1 MVPTRQAVRQ
11 RRGVLTIRKIL
22 IIDGHPDPSPDRFV
36 HALAEAYA
44 EGAEAHEVRR
54 LKLGEL
60 DIPFVRSAEEW
71 TKGEPSAAI
80 ASAQSDIV
88 WAEHIVILY
97 PLWLGDVP
105 ALLKAFL
112 EQVMRPGFAFGYR
125 ENKRP
130 EKLLKGRTARIVVTM
145 GMPTL
150 FYKLVYGAHSVK
162 SLERNILKFVG
173 IRRIERMILGSVE
186 ADEDRRRHW
195 LDEMRALGAEGA

>member
-1 MVPTRQAVRQ
+1 M
-11 RRGVLTIRKIL
+11 TIRKIL

-88 WAEHIVILY
+88 WAEHIVVLY
-97 PLWLGDVP
+97 PLWLGDV
-105 ALLKAFL
+105 
-112 EQVMRPGFAFGYR
+112 
-125 ENKRP
+125 
-130 EKLLKGRTARIVVTM
+130 
-145 GMPTL
+145 PTL

-186 ADEDRRRHW
+186 ADEDRRRQW
-195 LDEMRALGAEGA
+195 LDEMRALGAGGA

>member
-1 MVPTRQAVRQ
+1 MAV
-11 RRGVLTIRKIL
+11 RKIL
-22 IIDGHPDPSPDRFV
+22 IIDGHPDPSPDRYV

-44 EGAEAHEVRR
+44 QGAEAHEVRR

-60 DIPFVRSAEEW
+60 DIAFVRGAEEW

-80 ASAQSDIV
+80 ASAQDDIA
-88 WAEHIVILY
+88 WADHIVILY

-112 EQVMRPGFAFGYR
+112 EQVMRPGFAFRYR
-125 ENKRP
+125 EGKLP
-130 EKLLKGRTARIVVTM
+130 EKLLKGRSARIVVTM
-145 GMPTL
+145 GMPSL

-173 IRRIERMILGSVE
+173 INRIERMILGSVE
-186 ADEDRRRHW
+186 ADEGRREQW
-195 LDEMRALGAEGA
+195 LEEMKALGVEGA